1 MTLEKG
7 KLAIRRIDGIRI
19 DCCFVTMSFPCGV
32 ETSVSGNSNQTS
44 LVAPGE
50 GTYMYWRKTLLLR
63 KKEIQELKCLLLK
76 IIFMSQ
82 WCTVDSK

>member
-1 MTLEKG
+1 MTLQKG

-19 DCCFVTMSFPCGV
+19 ACCFVTMSFPCGV
-32 ETSVSGNSNQTS
+32 ETSVSSNKNQTS

-50 GTYMYWRKTLLLR
+50 GTFMYLGETLLLR
-63 KKEIQELKCLLLK
+63 KKEIQKLKCLPLK